1 MRTGAVSMPIKTT
14 SQNIQS
20 GMPFPAWRLPN
31 GINKASDGDLERSA
45 SSCESWAIVSG
56 LLVVFGLIVEAIIA
70 FVHPSYDSPVGTW
83 TPFIADTLVALGV
96 AGEVLFS
103 MMSSRRHNE
112 LRVRSNTNL
121 ADAITQAGEANQKA
135 EEAQLARLELEK
147 SLSSRRLT
155 GEQSSKLTSALSG
168 VKAQIPELQIS
179 RLGDKESH
187 DFANDIIESV
197 EEPRISVE
205 IADIETSEFLRPH
218 GLTLSDTPDGLL
230 RAAFESAGI
239 TISDSANT
247 NARPIIFVGLKPPP
261 F

>member
-70 FVHPSYDSPVGTW
+70 FVHPSYDSPIGTW
-83 TPFIADTLVALGV
+83 TPFIAD
-96 AGEVLFS
+96 

-197 EEPRISVE
+197 EESGISVE
-205 IADIETSEFLRPH
+205 IAEVPSRFRLEF
-218 GLTLSDTPDGLL
+218 
-230 RAAFESAGI
+230 
-239 TISDSANT
+239 
-247 NARPIIFVGLKPPP
+247 V
-261 F
+261 